1 VTAEHEHGFPTFLVQ
16 LFEKEQGFFFQA
28 EAPLLVAV
36 DDVEGVLA
44 PVIVDVVAFE
54 SLRKKNC

>member
-1 VTAEHEHGFPTFLVQ
+1 MAAKHEHGFTTFLVE
-16 LFEKEQGFFFQA
+16 LFEEEQRFFFQA
-28 EAPLLVAV
+28 EAAFLVAV